1 MRLEIKENKFNLN
14 IDDLISLGKR
24 SNNEKRNFLFISKVL
39 GKHLEIKPNEC
50 QKVGEMLANL
60 IDDGEE
66 SLVLGFAETATGLGM
81 TVASYLHNSYYVTTT
96 REEITGYKSIF
107 NFDEEHSHA
116 VEHKCFLL
124 NKEKIENAKRIVLV
138 DDEITTGKSMLN
150 LIKEIKKRTKAKEFK
165 IVTILDWRI
174 KEFVDMFKEFVHKEE
189 VDIEVLSL
197 IKGEIFNEDKTV
209 YRDNDGEELKEVE
222 KVIDL
227 DILPRIDVE
236 TKYGIESYIKD
247 TGRFGVSYE
256 EIKKLEEKC
265 KTIAEE
271 INKDIEI
278 NDKVLILGHG
288 ENIYIPC
295 RIASYLKGDV
305 LYKSTT
311 RSPIFCEDKDD
322 YTIKSKNVFYHK
334 GVKYYFYNKKRIEE
348 NYDKVFLI
356 VEDDLN
362 IKMTNNMKIVRI

>member
-14 IDDLISLGKR
+14 IDDLVSVGKR

-39 GKHLEIKPNEC
+39 GKHLEVKPNEC
-50 QKVGEMLANL
+50 QKVGEMLARL
-60 IDDGEE
+60 MEDSEE

-96 REEITGYKSIF
+96 REEIIGYRSIF

-124 NKEKIENAKRIVLV
+124 NKEKIENAKKIVLV

-150 LIKEIKKRTKAKEFK
+150 LIKEIRKITKAKEFK
-165 IVTILDWRI
+165 IVTILDWRSE
-174 KEFVDMFKEFVHKEE
+174 KFVDMFKEFVHKE
-189 VDIEVLSL
+189 DISIEVLSL
-197 IKGEIFNEDKTV
+197 IKGEIFNEDMSV
-209 YRDNDGEELKEVE
+209 YKDNDGEELKEIGE
-222 KVIDL
+222 VIDL
-227 DILPRIDVE
+227 NILSRIDVK
-236 TKYGIESYIKD
+236 TKYGMESYIKD
-247 TGRFGVSYE
+247 TGRFGISYE
-256 EIKKLEEKC
+256 EIKKLEGKC

-271 INKDIEI
+271 INKDIKIDEKI
-278 NDKVLILGHG
+278 LVLGHG

-295 RIASYLKGDV
+295 RIASYIEGDV
-305 LYKSTT
+305 FYKSTT
-311 RSPIFCEDKDD
+311 RSPIFCENKDD

-334 GVKYYFYNKKRIEE
+334 GVKYYFYNKEIIEE
-348 NYDKVFLI
+348 NYDKVILI